1 MTTTLPAHTEPHGH
15 YESAERVGRRDRM
28 GVSFLILADFV
39 FLLSLIFSYFYLRA
53 LNTTGHWIPS
63 DSHVAKN
70 WQGWVVTLFAIL
82 SAVSYRSGLAAI
94 RRGNQAKFVTGI
106 GLALLLVTVDLVAQI
121 WQWSNFPFLTT
132 TGGYASAMIM
142 LAGANCFHLG
152 ITIFLG
158 IGMLN
163 RSRLGRYTKDDY
175 WHVSIVGLWWMWVA
189 FSSVMVSVT
198 SLFTS

>member
-1 MTTTLPAHTEPHGH
+1 MTTTMHAPTESHGH
-15 YESAERVGRRDRM
+15 FESPETIGRRDKM

-70 WQGWVVTLFAIL
+70 WQGWLVTLFAIL
-82 SAVSYRSGLAAI
+82 SAVAYRSGLVGV
-94 RRGNQAKFVTGI
+94 RKGNQAKLVTGI
-106 GLALLLVTVDLVAQI
+106 GLALLLITVDLVAQI

-132 TGGYASAMIM
+132 TGGYASAMIL

-163 RSRLGRYTKDDY
+163 RSRLGRYTKGDY
-175 WHVSIVGLWWMWVA
+175 WHVSVVGLWWMWIA
-189 FSSVMVSVT
+189 FASVMVSVT
-198 SLFTS
+198 SLFTN